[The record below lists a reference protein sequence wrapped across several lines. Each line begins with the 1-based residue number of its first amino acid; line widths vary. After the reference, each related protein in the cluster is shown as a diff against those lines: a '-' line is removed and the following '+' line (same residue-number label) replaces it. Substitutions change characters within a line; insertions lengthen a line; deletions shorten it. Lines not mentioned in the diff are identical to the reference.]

1 MKITPLWKDPV
12 GWAEQIA
19 KTKRRVLIFSLV
31 QLVFVGGGLG
41 CIYWVSGDVEVL
53 QNPRLQR
60 LVPILVGAGP
70 ILGFGIGYPI
80 MYLYALHRLLL
91 IIKSEK

>member
-1 MKITPLWKDPV
+1 MPLWKDPV
-12 GWAEQIA
+12 GWADQIA

-31 QLVFVGGGLG
+31 QVVFVGGGLG
-41 CIYWVSGDVEVL
+41 CIYWISGDVEVL
-53 QNPRLQR
+53 QNPRLRR

-80 MYLYALHRLLL
+80 MCVYALHRLLL
-91 IIKSEK
+91 IIRSEK